1 MSNLIKSFRTFKYF
15 SLALGLVLLTIGVF
29 ATNSVIKHQVAKK
42 QKKAEDKIE
51 SLTQT
56 TNASSYIGSVVPSSP
71 NVAALE
77 KFVNF
82 PVSNFTGVPN
92 IDVPIHT
99 VTEGNLSLPIS
110 VNYNASGIKVE
121 ETASWVGLGW
131 ALNAGGAISRQVMGG
146 PDEGRTK
153 SGCSNYSGWYKD
165 YGFSSII
172 TKPYLLDC
180 GVVYNSNTP

>member
-1 MSNLIKSFRTFKYF
+1 MKNLLKPFRKIKFYG
-15 SLALGLVLLTIGVF
+15 LAIILSVLTLGVF
-29 ATNSVIKHQVAKK
+29 ATNSVVKHRAKK
-42 QKKAEDKIE
+42 VKAAEKVE
-51 SLTQT
+51 KLTQT

-92 IDVPIHT
+92 IDIPIHT

-121 ETASWVGLGW
+121 ETASWVGLG
-131 ALNAGGAISRQVMGG
+131 Q
-146 PDEGRTK
+146 
-153 SGCSNYSGWYKD
+153 GC
-165 YGFSSII
+165 
-172 TKPYLLDC
+172 
-180 GVVYNSNTP
+180 